1 MEMWYSRRAVPP
13 SRAAAVGPWYC
24 ESCEEPLLDFVVF
37 RDPKDW
43 KTWKRW
49 NQCLDCTP
57 LARAWRCDIC
67 GASTGD
73 LRQLMHPR
81 SKRLLGFC
89 ETCET
94 ADGFC
99 WESAI
104 YEALKVCGVCG
115 EEPRTELIMLM
126 RPRTLVMKKHCFKCA
141 TSNKAQ
147 VLAKQLRLS
156 IGILFRDAVP
166 DFSNWIAKLLNQK
179 VWVEPGRMEKAFAW
193 AVFSGDDRLLRSCR
207 DEL

>member
-1 MEMWYSRRAVPP
+1 METWHSGREVPP

-24 ESCEEPLLDFVVF
+24 ESCEEALLDFVVF
-37 RDPKDW
+37 RDPTDW

-49 NQCLDCTP
+49 NYCLDCTP
-57 LARAWRCDIC
+57 LPRAWRCDIC

-81 SKRLLGFC
+81 SKRLLGIC

-94 ADGFC
+94 EDDFC
-99 WESAI
+99 WESVI
-104 YEALKVCGVCG
+104 YEALGVCAVCGQ
-115 EEPRTELIMLM
+115 EPRTELIVLM
-126 RPRTLVMKKHCFKCA
+126 DPRTLHLMSHCFKCA
-141 TSNKAQ
+141 TNNKTQ

-166 DFSNWIAKLLNQK
+166 DFSKRIAKFLNQK